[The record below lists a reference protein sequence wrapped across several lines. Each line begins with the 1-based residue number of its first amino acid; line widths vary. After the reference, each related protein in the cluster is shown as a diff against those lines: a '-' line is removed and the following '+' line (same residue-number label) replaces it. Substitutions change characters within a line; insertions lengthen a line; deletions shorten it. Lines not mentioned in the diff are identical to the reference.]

1 MTTFPSSPFGT
12 EITSD
17 DIVAKMQT
25 FSGWED
31 RYRQVIQ
38 WGKKLPTMPDELK
51 SEQVI
56 VSGCE
61 SQVWLVSQNI
71 DGIWHFCADSDARI
85 VRGLIALVMAAYD
98 GKTSE
103 QVQAFDIDEYFEK
116 IGLITHLSRSAAP
129 GRGPAAPARPA
140 RGPRP
145 RARRPARRHPWR

>member
-61 SQVWLVSQNI
+61 SQVWLVTQNI
-71 DGIWHFCADSDARI
+71 DGVWYFCADSDARI

-103 QVQAFDIDEYFEK
+103 QIQAFDIDGYFEQ
-116 IGLITHLSRSAAP
+116 IGLITHLSPSRGNGLKAIVAQIQELSA
-129 GRGPAAPARPA
+129 
-140 RGPRP
+140 
-145 RARRPARRHPWR
+145 